1 MPELMKE
8 ISFAKLDQG
17 MNMPHLLDIQT
28 RAFESLLQLDAAS
41 QNREDIGLE
50 RVFKDLFPI
59 TDVHENFSLEFKS
72 YTLGDPKYSVAECI
86 ERDMTYS
93 APLKATL
100 QLVIFEETEAGKRP
114 KNIIEKE
121 VYLGELPLL
130 TPLGTFVI
138 NGAERVIV
146 SQLHRSPGVVFEEST
161 HPNGQRLISA
171 RIIPFRGSWVEFTVD
186 IHDVIY
192 VHIDKKK
199 KFPATAL
206 LRAFGYGTNSS
217 ILRLFFAERELDL
230 VKKRESRTD
239 QREVLGAIIAENITL
254 AGEAVDPDAPRLKT
268 KKART
273 QLERDQSELAVQEG
287 DELTEEVFNR
297 LRRLKIDR
305 VKVFAS
311 YTMIDLRDEMDAI
324 ERGERADGRRVIAV
338 DVVNGETGEVLA
350 ECGEKL
356 TDTVIKRLRK
366 QEINKVQVFVT
377 SGRAESMLIKNTL
390 AKDPTHAEEEALKQ
404 IYSLLRPGDAPNRE
418 TAKQA
423 LERLFFSPKRY
434 DLGRVGRYKINQR
447 LLTNRPASETVLTK
461 EDFVAII
468 RYLMELHEGRGYT
481 DDIDHLGNRRIRS
494 VGELIANQFSV
505 GLSRMAR
512 LVKERMSINTD
523 PEKISLDDLVN
534 ARTVSAVIQAFFG
547 SSQLSQFMDQTN
559 PLAEL
564 THKRRLSA
572 LGPGGLTRERAGFEV
587 RDVHY
592 SQYGRMCPIET
603 PEGPNIGLI
612 TSLACFAQVND
623 LGFIETPY
631 RVVKNGKVTDDISW
645 LDANK
650 EEDIIIAQANARL
663 NPDGSFVEDLVLCR
677 QRGDVPLTNPSRI
690 DYMDVAPEQLVSIA
704 AALIPFLE
712 HDDANRALMG
722 SNMQRQAVPLLNPR
736 TPLVGTG
743 LEEKVARDSGAVI
756 IAQRSGVVTSV
767 TADEIIVDTG
777 TGLEGKK
784 KDTDRPLSRLTQHD
798 RYKIKKYWRTNQDT
812 AINQR
817 PIVARG
823 QKVKAGDVLAD
834 GASTEFGQLALGANV
849 TVAFMPW
856 YGHNFEDAIVLSER
870 LVKEDVYSSI
880 HIQELELHV
889 RDTKRGQE
897 EITREIPNV
906 AEEALTDLDERGIVR
921 IGAHVKPGDI
931 LVGKITPKGET
942 ELSPEE
948 KLLTA
953 IFGEK
958 AKDVKDSSLKV
969 PPGMEGVVIDV
980 KIFSRVDD
988 QVVEKDRGERIGEIR
1003 RLEGEE
1009 KIRVNEVRDSELVEL
1024 LEGQTIALAL
1034 KSGTVEEGVAT
1045 GTKLT
1050 AAILKDLKLATLD
1063 LKTFRVENKSVN
1075 EKIRTIIDAANDE
1088 KAKLE
1093 EKAEERIDRVLQPDE
1108 LPPGVIQLVKVYM
1121 AEKRKVSVGDKMA
1134 GRHGNKGIVAR
1145 IVPEE
1150 DMPFLPDG
1158 RPVDIVLNPLGVP
1171 SRMNVGQILETH
1183 LGWAARLLGFYAKT
1197 PVFQGANEREIG
1209 LLLKLAA
1216 VTWVRDALDLRTP
1229 GVQISDPE
1237 IRGIIADTRHDVV
1250 SEGERVELLSD
1261 ATINDLAKRGVSAET
1276 RDVYNRIRDFITAA
1290 AKELAEREY
1299 AEYDNQLSFHR
1310 NDEAAEKAEGAEE
1323 LPQALKQQYKT
1334 AANQI
1339 EKRREAD
1346 ESSLLGGLELPALA
1360 TSLGKKSDIDVDL
1373 ASAELMR
1380 LAGIS
1385 AGGKVRL
1392 RDGRT
1397 GETFSNPVTV
1407 GEIYMLKLS
1416 HLVDDKIHA
1425 RSIGPYSL
1433 VTQQPLAGK
1442 AQFGGQ
1448 RFGEMEVWALEAY
1461 GAAHT
1466 LQEILTVKSD
1476 DVNGRSRVY
1485 EAIVKGQN
1493 LPEPGIPESF
1503 NVLVQELKALG
1514 IHVSMGANVASGYG
1528 LGNSGSA
1535 ISNGNGSEE

>member
-1 MPELMKE
+1 MPELMKK

-17 MNMPHLLDIQT
+17 MEMPHLLDIQT

-59 TDVHENFSLEFKS
+59 TDVHENFSLEYKS
-72 YTLGDPKYSVAECI
+72 YSLGEPKYSVAECI

-100 QLVIFEETEAGKRP
+100 QLIVFETTEAGKRP

-186 IHDVIY
+186 IHDVVY

-206 LRAFGYGTNSS
+206 LRAFGYGTNSQ
-217 ILRLFFAERELDL
+217 ILRLFFAVRELDL
-230 VKKRESRTD
+230 VRKRETRID
-239 QREVLGAIIAENITL
+239 QKEVLGAIIAEDITL
-254 AGEAVDPDAPRLKT
+254 AGTDHNPEAPKLKT
-268 KKART
+268 KKARLA
-273 QLERDQSELAVQEG
+273 LEREESELVVKEG

-297 LRRLKIDR
+297 LRRLKIDK

-311 YTMIDLRDEMDAI
+311 YTTIDLRDEVDAI
-324 ERGERADGRRVIAV
+324 ERGERPTRRIIAV
-338 DVVNGETGEVLA
+338 DAVNPETGEVIA
-350 ECGEKL
+350 DVGDSL
-356 TDTVIKRLRK
+356 TDTLIRKLRK
-366 QEINKVQVFVT
+366 HEINKAQVFVT
-377 SGRAESMLIKNTL
+377 SGRAESTLIKNTL
-390 AKDPTHAEEEALKQ
+390 LKDPTHTDEEALKQ

-418 TAKQA
+418 TARQA

-447 LLTNRPASETVLTK
+447 LMTNRPASETVLTK

-468 RYLMELHEGRGYT
+468 RYLIELHEGRGYT

-612 TSLACFAQVND
+612 TSLACYAQVND
-623 LGFIETPY
+623 LGFVETPY
-631 RVVKNGKVTDDISW
+631 RVVKNGKVTADIEW
-645 LDANK
+645 LDANR
-650 EEDIIIAQANARL
+650 EEDVVIAQANARL
-663 NPDGSFVEDLVLCR
+663 NEDSTFVEELVLCR
-677 QRGDVPLTNPSRI
+677 QRGDVPLVSPDRI

-722 SNMQRQAVPLLNPR
+722 SNMQRQAVPLLNPH

-743 LEEKVARDSGAVI
+743 LEEKVARDSGAVV
-756 IAQRSGVVTSV
+756 IARRAGTITSV

-777 TGLEGKK
+777 ASERGR
-784 KDTDRPLSRLTQHD
+784 KDSDRPLARLTQHD
-798 RYKIKKYWRTNQDT
+798 RYRLKKYWRTNQDT
-812 AINQR
+812 ALNQR
-817 PIVARG
+817 PIVKTG
-823 QKVKAGDVLAD
+823 QKVKAGEVLAD
-834 GASTEFGQLALGANV
+834 GASTEMGQLALGANV

-870 LVKEDVYSSI
+870 LVKDDIYSSI

-906 AEEALTDLDERGIVR
+906 AEEALSDLDERGIVR

-980 KIFSRVDD
+980 KIFSRIED

-1009 KIRVNEVRDSELVEL
+1009 KIRVNDVRDTELMDL
-1024 LEGQTIALAL
+1024 LEGQAVSLAL
-1034 KSGTVEEGVAT
+1034 KSGTVEEAIPA
-1045 GTKLT
+1045 GTRLT
-1050 AAILKDLKLATLD
+1050 AQMLKDLKISSLD
-1063 LKTFRVENKSVN
+1063 LKTFRVEDKKMN
-1075 EKIRTIIDAANDE
+1075 ERIRTIIDLANEE

-1121 AEKRKVSVGDKMA
+1121 AEKRKISVGDKMA

-1183 LGWAARLLGFYAKT
+1183 LGWAALLLGFYAKT

-1216 VTWVRDALDLRTP
+1216 VAWVRDALELKVE
-1229 GVQISDPE
+1229 GVRISDDE
-1237 IRGIIADTRHDVV
+1237 IRGIIADVKGGGNED
-1250 SEGERVELLSD
+1250 RVKLLAD
-1261 ATINDLAKRGVSAET
+1261 ATIDSLGARGVSPQT
-1276 RDVYNRIRDFITAA
+1276 RDVYNRIRDFVSAA
-1290 AKELAEREY
+1290 AHELAERDTTEVNNQIAFHTTAAGDEEY
-1299 AEYDNQLSFHR
+1299 EP
-1310 NDEAAEKAEGAEE
+1310 AAR
-1323 LPQALKQQYKT
+1323 ALYKT
-1334 AANQI
+1334 AGNQI
-1339 EKRREAD
+1339 EKKRNTDPA
-1346 ESSLLGGLELPALA
+1346 SVLASHELPALSVA
-1360 TSLGKKSDIDVDL
+1360 LGPKKSDVDVD
-1373 ASAELMR
+1373 AAAMELMR

-1397 GETFSNPVTV
+1397 GETFANPVTV

-1514 IHVSMGANVASGYG
+1514 IHVSMGANATSGYG
-1528 LGNSGSA
+1528 LGNASSR
-1535 ISNGNGSEE
+1535 NGNGSED